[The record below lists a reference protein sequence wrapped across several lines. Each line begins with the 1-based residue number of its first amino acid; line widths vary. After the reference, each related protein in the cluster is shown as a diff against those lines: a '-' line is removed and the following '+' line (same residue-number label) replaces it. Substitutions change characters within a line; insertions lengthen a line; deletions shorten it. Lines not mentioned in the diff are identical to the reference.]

1 MDGGLSHL
9 RCGKYNFIFVFSNNY
24 DNKKMFVKGFHPL
37 LWSRNQCVCLEKIKK
52 NNNKVNCFETFHG
65 FLILN

>member
-24 DNKKMFVKGFHPL
+24 DNKNVCERFPSSTVVQK
-37 LWSRNQCVCLEKIKK
+37 SVCLSGEDLKK
-52 NNNKVNCFETFHG
+52 
-65 FLILN
+65 